1 MNNAA
6 TEPVIFGEN
15 HLRIEDV
22 LAVAQ
27 GRATVRLQADS
38 AFRERIARGAQFL
51 DTLLDREGVI
61 YGVTTGY
68 GDSCVVAV
76 PLHQVEALP
85 QHLFTFH
92 GCGLGK
98 LLDAEATRAVL
109 AARLRSLTHGMS
121 GVRIELLD
129 RMQAFL
135 EQDILPLIPEEGSVG
150 ASGDL
155 TPLSYVAAALAGER
169 EVMFRGECRSAA
181 EVHRQLGWT
190 PLTLRP
196 KEALALMNGTAVMT
210 GLACLAYARADYL
223 LKLATRITA
232 LNVVALEGNPEHF
245 DERLFAA
252 KPHPGQTQVAAWIRQ
267 DLAIEAP
274 AAPKAAGSVASDGA
288 ARRETARPRSLQ
300 AVNEQAEPALNAA
313 EPSAVASSGLGLHR
327 LQDRYSIRCAPHV
340 LSVLAD
346 SLGLLRQFIETE
358 LNSAND
364 NPIIDADNERVLH
377 GGHFYGGHIAF
388 AMDSLKNLVANVAD
402 LLDRQLALLVDT
414 RYNHGLPSNL
424 SGAPAATAMI
434 NHGFKAVQIGTS
446 AWTAEALKNSMPA
459 SVFSRSTEC
468 HNQDKVS
475 MGTIAARDALRSL
488 ELTEQ
493 VAAATLIAA
502 NQGVWLRQ
510 RSEGARPLPTPLH
523 AMHIELGE
531 NFPPVIEDRALEGEL
546 RLCLERIR
554 AQHWGLYA

>member
-1 MNNAA
+1 MTTYLA
-6 TEPVIFGEN
+6 EPVMFGEQP
-15 HLRIEDV
+15 LSIEQINA
-22 LAVAQ
+22 LSQRHAQ
-27 GRATVRLQADS
+27 ALLQDDA
-38 AFRERIARGAQFL
+38 AYREMIGKGPRFL
-51 DTLLDREGVI
+51 DSLLAKEGVI

-85 QHLFTFH
+85 RHLYTFH
-92 GCGLGK
+92 GCGLGQ
-98 LLDAEATRAVL
+98 LLGEASTRAVL
-109 AARLRSLTHGMS
+109 AVRLQSLCQGVS
-121 GVRIELLD
+121 GVRLELLE
-129 RMQAFL
+129 RLRAFL
-135 EQDILPLIPEEGSVG
+135 AHDVLPLIPEEGSVG

-155 TPLSYVAAALAGER
+155 TPLSYVAATLSGER
-169 EVMFRGECRSAA
+169 EVLYRGERRSAA
-181 EVHRQLGWT
+181 EVHAELGWT

-210 GLACLAYARADYL
+210 ALACLAFSRADYL

-252 KPHPGQTQVAAWIRQ
+252 KPHPGQMQVAAWLRQ
-267 DLAIEAP
+267 DLAIDAP
-274 AAPKAAGSVASDGA
+274 TAP
-288 ARRETARPRSLQ
+288 
-300 AVNEQAEPALNAA
+300 
-313 EPSAVASSGLGLHR
+313 LHR
-327 LQDRYSIRCAPHV
+327 LQDRYSLRCAPHV
-340 LSVLAD
+340 LGVLAD

-364 NPIIDADNERVLH
+364 NPLIDAEAERVLH

-388 AMDSLKNLVANVAD
+388 AMDSLKNLVGNVAD

-424 SGAPAATAMI
+424 SGAPSVSAMI

-446 AWTAEALKNSMPA
+446 AWTAEALKNTMPA

-493 VAAATLIAA
+493 VAAATLLAA
-502 NQGVWLRQ
+502 NQGVWLRL
-510 RSEGARPLPTPLH
+510 RAGKNDVPAPVA
-523 AMHIELGE
+523 AMHEQLSAD
-531 NFPPVIEDRALEGEL
+531 FAPVIEDRALEGEL
-546 RLCLERIR
+546 RLCLARIR
-554 AQHWGLYA
+554 AQHWSLYA